1 MFHPASQFL
10 QRRFNVSFRIG
21 LPGPHLDQPYPIAIF
36 IDFSQFGRNKQL
48 IFGGLAVNWD
58 QG

>member
-1 MFHPASQFL
+1 MFLPVSQL
-10 QRRFNVSFRIG
+10 LERRFNLSFRIG
-21 LPGPHLDQPYPIAIF
+21 LPGPHLDEPYPIAIF
-36 IDFSQFGRNKQL
+36 VDFSQFGRDKQF